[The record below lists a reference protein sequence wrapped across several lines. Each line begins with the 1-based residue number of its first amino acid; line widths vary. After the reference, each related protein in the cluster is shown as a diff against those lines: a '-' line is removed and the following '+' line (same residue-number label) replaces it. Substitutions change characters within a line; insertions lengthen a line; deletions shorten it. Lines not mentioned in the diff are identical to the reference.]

1 MNAKNL
7 ETSLALIVGDTD
19 GKLTVLDSYDTT
31 SEAVK
36 VARKLHRSLN
46 SKTAMRKSAWNYTR
60 VLVVPTLE
68 IQ

>member
-1 MNAKNL
+1 MTAKNM
-7 ETSLALIVGDTD
+7 EANLALIVGDTD

-31 SEAVK
+31 SEAIK
-36 VARKLHRSLN
+36 TARKLHRTLN
-46 SKTAMRKSAWNYTR
+46 SKTAMKNPAWNYTR

>member
-1 MNAKNL
+1 MSAKNL

-36 VARKLHRSLN
+36 GARKLHRSLN
-46 SKTAMRKSAWNYTR
+46 SKAAMRKSAWNYTR